1 MQLKHKSKKPTVD
14 YQEINIPTKTLTIQR
29 LLVSSFKLQ
38 KHTLSWLMRKP
49 ETISPNTEILM
60 DKVHLPLVSLC
71 PLLSR
76 KLSSKYK
83 FWSLFSF
90 LLYSWSQDISCS
102 KLKRTRRIL
111 EVSSL
116 KLGKSSASALIR
128 PWISRKSLLFYN
140 SPTNSILL
148 AN

>member
-1 MQLKHKSKKPTVD
+1 
-14 YQEINIPTKTLTIQR
+14 
-29 LLVSSFKLQ
+29 
-38 KHTLSWLMRKP
+38 
-49 ETISPNTEILM
+49 
-60 DKVHLPLVSLC
+60 
-71 PLLSR
+71 
-76 KLSSKYK
+76 
-83 FWSLFSF
+83 
-90 LLYSWSQDISCS
+90 LLYSWSPDISCS
-102 KLKRTRRIL
+102 KLRRTRRIL